1 MIITPTV
8 ERNLDS
14 IQLALETSNAVLIQG
29 EIGCGKSASV
39 LHLAERHGAK
49 ETMIQV
55 NVDDTFDSK
64 DLLGKFSATQTPG
77 AFEWVPGPLTVA
89 VQKGYWVLMEDID
102 LASFDVF
109 SVILSLLE
117 SSTLFIPDKNKFL
130 RAHKGFKL
138 IATQQLYSSGMALLT
153 RKTNSVPY
161 AELWGTVIMQPL
173 MAEEICTIIHSTHA
187 NVPVSIVE
195 KLATLTSPSSGA
207 SLAGLQNLLR
217 WSKRVNKRLPSATT
231 NTKTNSDAGPVFI
244 SSRVRET
251 MVKEAFDCFVAR
263 YPPGNERTAVLKLV
277 SEACGVPENVA
288 EPLVLECK
296 PQESLSTQMYTVG
309 RVQIPLI
316 STVSGLTRESR
327 VAFAPTTHAMSLL
340 ERLGA
345 AVESNEHV
353 LLTGE
358 TGVGKTFIV
367 QYLADQLGQSLI
379 VHNLNQQTDSS
390 DFMGGWKPLD
400 VGIAVRDLYREFTDL
415 FALCFNPEKNAQFL
429 NVLQQSVNGRK
440 WDRAVRQII
449 KGCSSFEA
457 KSATV
462 EYDSSTRQRWS
473 MLELKANE
481 LLDTVEKTK
490 TNFAFFFEEGSLVKA
505 WREGHW
511 ILLDEL
517 NLASTEVLERVSSV
531 LGDVDRLFLTDKD
544 SSEPIMRHRNFHV
557 FANMNPPT
565 DVGKK
570 ELPPSL
576 RSRFVEY
583 YVSEPFNRNDISI
596 VVREYIGFLT
606 ADAKVDEITD
616 FFLDCVNN
624 AKTKLCAL
632 DGESKAPAFSLR
644 TLTRALSY
652 VRRATPLYGFTI
664 ALFDGLMLGFATP
677 LQRQFHAIVEQLIVK
692 NIFRGKRP
700 NTPTLPAAPK
710 EGSYLAYEHIWI
722 PAGTEAPYRDDAFI
736 LTDSVKGHLT
746 NLARAVFANR
756 PVLLEGPTS
765 SGKSS
770 MVKYLAELTGN
781 KFVRINNH
789 DSTEVQE
796 YLGHYVTD
804 EFGKLR
810 YVDGILVNAVR
821 HGYWVVLDELNLAPT
836 DVLEALNR
844 LLDDNCELFVP
855 DTQETIKPHPQLRI
869 FATQNPAG
877 IYGGRKMLSR
887 AFRNRFLEIT
897 VDEIPTKEISTILC
911 RRYALPQSF
920 AEKMVE
926 VMTALQ
932 IRRQNSQI
940 FAGRHGFITPR
951 DLFRWAERRP
961 ETYQQLA
968 EHGFLLLGE
977 RCRRPGERQ
986 VVRDVVE
993 SVTKTQL
1000 DEKKIYQPS
1009 YWPFVRKYYERIES
1023 GVIDEYKIVWTE
1035 SMQRL
1040 FTIVGICLEHKE
1052 PVLLVGE
1059 TGSSKTTVCQLW
1071 AALLGIP
1078 LHILNCHQH
1087 TEAADFL
1094 GSLRPAPPDRRDQAL
1109 FEWRNGP
1116 LVQSMINGDM
1126 FVLDEISL
1134 TEDSVLERLNSVLEP
1149 SRSVTLAEKSSA
1161 DCIVAHER
1169 FLIMATMNPGGDFG
1183 KKELSPA
1190 LRNRFTEVY
1199 VRPTS
1204 DVTEVGMIL
1213 SRRIKTE
1220 LEPWASRMAAVLCRV
1235 SEVTAVSGAPQ
1246 HISIRDIIG
1255 WVSFMNAAYGRC
1267 PPAVAFLQGLDAVI
1281 LDGVGV
1287 GSGQSEA
1294 SRAVVK
1300 NSCIAQAVAEVARLG
1315 HGEIDYA
1322 SLSATP
1328 FWEVCE
1334 GMAEPQLPA
1343 SMQSRFFFGAP
1354 ATRRNL
1360 SKLMR
1365 ASLVKKAVLLEG
1377 SPGVGKTSIV
1387 EALGCALAHRV
1398 VRINLSE
1405 QTDIM
1410 DLFGTYLPCPSSNAA
1425 AASVPEG
1432 ETGGAGLAGEEEQ
1445 EGGVPAGTEAPQ
1457 VAGRVKGP
1465 QFAWSDGVL
1474 LRALKEGSWVIL
1486 DELNLASQSVL
1497 EGLNALLD
1505 HRSTVFIPELNEEF
1519 HAHPDFR
1526 VFACQNPLL
1535 EGGGRKGLPRSFLN
1549 RFIKVHVEAFAVSD
1563 LIVIAKAVCPDIEEA
1578 TLGRMVDF
1586 VGQLQE
1592 DTMVRRVYGL
1602 RGSPWEFNL
1611 RDVLRWA
1618 KLLQS
1623 YEVRDHPTSFA
1634 DMLFLQRMRTDEDVA
1649 RCRASLVRCFS
1660 ADEVERDMKAA
1671 CDSDF
1676 LIRDGAI
1683 YFAHQRVAQREQ
1695 ASVSTA
1701 EAQMLAS
1708 LLLLPS
1714 QAHLVKSLLVC
1725 VEQNQFA
1732 LLVGPSGAG
1741 KTFALRTAAAL
1752 AGAKLVTFSMTASC
1766 DTVDLLGG
1774 FDQVEGKQGEFEWR
1788 DSLLLEAML
1797 QGHWLV
1803 LDNVNYCNASV
1814 LDRLNPLVEPNGVLS
1829 VNEQGIVNNEVRV
1842 IRPHPRFRLFA
1853 TLNPR
1858 YGEISR
1864 AMRNRSV
1871 ELYVVPVAIPSIESL
1886 ALSAH
1891 ASVVTQAEQQRFSAL
1906 EQSRDDEEGSSNA
1919 PVGVPST
1926 QLSPPSVRLLSRL
1939 LSYHHTFTSVG
1950 FRADSRHPG
1959 SAQFSDALSAGAP
1972 SVFTLLR
1979 TSCLLRPDSDVGDL
1993 EKLILHRYVQN
2004 RSGHWTGFKAELLE
2018 LLRRTMDSGDADTNV
2033 EGLDS
2038 AEEVLRALQLQVSDD
2053 DGTPCSVSA
2062 VPHAAGM
2069 ENAARGAADMAMALV
2084 HRRVQRAALAL
2095 RQLVR
2100 QSPAAADGEPYTAL
2114 VSGAAVVKLEDEKKY
2129 AAAHQLEDVLLCFVL
2144 DQCIDSVPLDA
2155 LTTARQMWISRYLP
2169 AELSARVQPLLSTA
2183 CCSPEML
2190 GALYTRAV
2198 QLVGPHASSLS
2209 ALWSCHPQVV
2219 SSTLVNNAL
2228 SRLCD
2233 ALRAELVPT
2242 ATTAVAAM
2250 PLSTFQ
2256 RLLRL
2261 VAPFARLVVQHACEN
2276 HGVHSDNYIPLV
2288 TYTALVCNAAQK
2300 LRPPLRRGAE
2310 VAEAATA
2317 FLETLQQHLDLP
2329 FPLLGGKAPLHRYA
2343 PTPHITTAEERRML
2357 QAWSSVADTAATATS
2372 SASSLVPAVMAE
2384 GADRLP
2390 DLVQT
2395 LLHRLWESAAFR
2407 EGFACLQQLLY
2418 LHTTAATH
2426 SIAEAH
2432 QPRHGSIDDENGHA
2446 STTSAAP
2453 LSLVSHLLP
2462 AIQARMKAFA
2472 QTYTTKLPLFTELE
2486 MALWRSAQGLSPT
2499 AAVETTAALAELT
2512 PLLVS
2517 RFAHRYGVAGTR
2529 HLFAGSW
2536 VVAAAECVRYGAQ
2549 VPVMDVGRPDNAR
2562 LRVLAGLDAFLHACP
2577 LATAA
2582 PLEEWTVNSQREL
2595 MGVLCACFP
2604 ELAAQA
2610 PTTLP
2615 PARSLTAA
2623 AFAQQPF
2630 FAAAEAT
2637 VAVVPSAAPASF
2649 ALLEKQK
2656 PIMAALLR
2664 RLRASGDGGAAAD
2677 MLPAVTLLWVVKCRL
2692 LLPQSPVDPMY
2703 RRECK
2708 KAVATAELALLE
2720 RLDGAFAWAERLSLR
2735 QHSPQRE
2742 VLHALRTQETEL
2754 WRRAQAKYV
2763 ARPEATGMQYATLI
2777 RKLYQVCTTLLS
2789 DARVLGLFDVA
2800 ALTAAAT
2807 AEESAGV
2814 AAEIVASR
2822 AAWSDLLF
2830 EQVMQLLAEYGGYED
2845 VTVNFA
2851 EAALLASMAARA
2863 SCTTDTRIV
2872 AALAHSTGARALFQR
2887 DDALRLLQFPS
2898 PLVHSLPMPPTFHT
2912 SALLR
2917 HRVVYLDSCLSLLV
2931 GTAPQGTSRSFVE
2944 GVFAQYRTLFHQI
2957 EEWEAQERKA
2967 DEVAVLYKEKALVI
2981 EGDDEKLLRKLKE
2994 LFPSYEKEFS
3004 DEALEADNSAAE
3016 TSGKKLEEQVEG
3028 RRAKFARILFQ
3039 ERDGYY
3045 LRHLVEAHRTFYWRL
3060 VSSRVPGPAGGGG
3073 GGAAAS
3079 ASSSSSHHDLLSAFR
3094 NRFDALAAELHA
3106 YPPSASA
3113 VGSTRDGAQVPEEQ
3127 LLLNG
3132 FAARAS
3138 ILRGEMSPT
3147 AVSLEERRE
3156 SGFNIF
3162 LDTDVYELSRFS
3174 KPLHALLGAVQQ
3186 LAVTY
3191 PDTPSLQRCLRI
3203 GHKIAGL
3210 PAMSTPLIKVMAGCE
3225 VLLRECY
3232 EWERNASHEVSL
3244 MRHMTELSS
3253 FVLRWRRLELHCW
3266 SHVFQAKRAEFELH
3280 AARQWFT
3287 LYDVL
3292 LRDAEPAESEDGGA
3306 GSDGRSGSSE
3316 DDSDDVSR
3324 MLRRCR
3330 TAFQHASQFM
3340 WDSTFGDYAAR
3351 LRLLQGFGF
3360 QLLAADGAQA
3370 PLANTVLHVCDFFAQ
3385 FEPFILKQCR
3395 NAVQPIEEDI
3405 AEFAKIMRWEDANY
3419 YAVRATAEKS
3429 HMKMARVLGSLEEAL
3444 RTPVLPAITAEEQRC
3459 EDDASLGFAVAG
3471 AEKQDEKKKKKEK
3484 SAKAEEAKP
3493 QRTKRQRNG
3502 KAVPAASSAS
3512 QESSSAAAADD
3523 AASATAGNARLAKAH
3538 EFLRDA
3544 AAEIVENVTALQQ
3557 PKTPNQMKV
3566 RALKTLFSRL
3576 AEAGVSHTHV
3586 EQVGAWEV
3594 VFASTEAL
3602 LGCREVH
3609 ADQTIAA
3616 ASLAAAASEQYRF
3629 ARWLQRLR
3637 EVERRPHHDLSAAQA
3652 KRGTGTA
3659 ESLFAA
3665 AVRAASLLCQLFHLH
3680 EQLRVLQMSV
3690 QNAAVV
3696 SDAADADDTSAAAAP
3711 VASRALLDDTVELAC
3726 LAQSVCGGLTWMV
3739 QQKLVPSD
3747 AAEAIGLVHELTSV
3761 SNELWG
3767 LCIVHEPMR
3776 RSAVNVVPPGIAAAV
3791 FDALHGL
3798 LGVASRLQACAT
3810 SNVAAAARPVVEA
3823 VTAVLRTHE
3832 QAGSTL
3838 ERPANEMKRR
3848 RTEEV
3853 PASWGLRLSRALTE
3867 VDAIVAAGEDAVA
3880 IVDDAMPNPAASKS
3894 EVEETE
3900 EAKPKSSDEDED
3912 GDVAADASAVYARY
3926 AQYGAT
3932 MQASLQQLLPLLVEL
3947 LATKDVTTATSTAAT
3962 PAAHT
3967 LTPAEKTELLPR
3979 LSVCLRE
3986 VARARQAWSA
3996 VLEAQCH
4003 LGLVVARL
4011 FAVLLKK
4018 GFCKTDDDEEPEDGE
4033 GDGEGGTQQTGTGMD
4048 DGEGEKDVTDQI
4060 ENEDQ
4065 LMNMKDKEEQPEKE
4079 QQQGEK
4085 DEDEEDNAADVET
4098 DFNGQKEQRDESD
4111 AEGDDDGEES
4121 DKEMGDVEEGTE
4133 QERKKSKKDA
4143 GDADNM
4149 NEDGGDAA
4157 EEVPEDD
4164 LAEEEG
4170 DKDDDDNADET
4181 GGFEDKAEEIREAEA
4196 ERDGEHDMVGDD
4208 ARDEMD
4214 ESNNDDGSE
4223 SGDSVERSDAE
4234 GEEREESAVDEEL
4247 PSDADEEP
4255 EEGDDGSEHHA
4266 DDDATTDESRSE
4278 FGEEEVEQRGDED
4291 GEGASDVEDASDAAD
4306 ENVFE
4311 GGRQDDREGEEAT
4324 ENQDKDEKKDKSSKS
4339 HPEHSTNEEEQPNA
4353 EQEQDDAGQNWKKQ
4367 QEQNDQAQRRDNT
4380 EQTRSQHNPYRAV
4393 KEALQRHQRQMQQ
4406 LNLSKNVEVKD
4417 EEEEPAKEKP
4427 PKSDEADGPEDM
4439 EEFDW
4444 DENGDREGL
4453 AAVEQADMKP
4463 TEASDEEVDGER
4475 TDSCDDGESDAEDGE
4490 TPQDTRR
4497 KRHQNNKDDLTKLEK
4512 KDAVEKAVKKK
4523 SKKVRTT
4530 VRDDENSAAEDEED
4544 DAAAAENTD
4553 AATDANAKLERGRQ
4567 LWLEQETAVQG
4578 LSQQLCEQLRLIL
4591 APTLADKLQGD
4602 YKTGKRLNMKR
4613 IIPYI
4618 ASQFKKDRIWLRR
4631 TKPNKRTYQILVA
4644 LDDSLSMQCN
4654 NAGVLSCRAVA
4665 LIAKALQQLEVGE
4678 FGVACFGKE
4687 TAMVHPLEEPFL
4699 ADSGPRLFSE
4709 ITFEQKSTDM
4719 KKMLETTLTYLD
4731 DARDRM
4737 HGQTRSTT
4745 QQLQQIMF
4753 VISDGQITED
4763 RAALRQLMVRAEEN
4777 HQMVVLV
4784 LLDINA
4790 AEGSAGDTSA
4800 AATAAAA
4807 PLTKNSKSLQGLSTA
4822 EQLRR
4827 LKADRERRM
4836 QAVKTNSRSVLD
4848 MQIVSFSG
4856 KSVVRR
4862 PYMED
4867 FPFPYYLIIRDI
4879 QNLPEIIA
4887 DAMRQWF
4894 ELLNAGV

>member
-1 MIITPTV
+1 MIVTPTV
-8 ERNLDS
+8 ERNLDN

-39 LHLAERHGAK
+39 LHLAERYGAK

-117 SSTLFIPDKNKFL
+117 NSTLFIPDKNKFL

-138 IATQQLYSSGMALLT
+138 IATQQLYASGAALLT

-161 AELWGTVIMQPL
+161 AELWGTVIMETL
-173 MAEEICTIIHSTHA
+173 TAEEVCSIIQSTYA
-187 NVPVSIVE
+187 NVPVSVVE
-195 KLATLTSPSSGA
+195 KLATLASPTSGV

-217 WSKRVNKRLPSATT
+217 WSKRVNKRLPAAPINT
-231 NTKTNSDAGPVFI
+231 TKTNSNSGSAFI
-244 SSRVRET
+244 SSRVREM
-251 MVKEAFDCFVAR
+251 MVREAFDCFVAK
-263 YPPGNERTAVLKLV
+263 YPAGNERTAVLKLV

-296 PQESLSTQMYTVG
+296 PLESLSTSTYTVG

-316 STVSGLTRESR
+316 SSVSGLSRDSR

-345 AVESNEHV
+345 AVESHEHV

-400 VGIAVRDLYREFTDL
+400 VGVAVREIYSEFTDL

-429 NVLQQSVNGRK
+429 NVLQQAVNGRK
-440 WDRAVRQII
+440 WDRAVHQVL
-449 KGCSSFEA
+449 KGCTSF
-457 KSATV
+457 KTKMRTV
-462 EYDSSTRQRWS
+462 EYDAATQQRWS
-473 MLELKANE
+473 ELEQKAME
-481 LLDTVEKTK
+481 LLDTVEQTK

-544 SSEPIMRHRNFHV
+544 SSEPIMRHKNFHV

-570 ELPPSL
+570 DLPPSL

-632 DGESKAPAFSLR
+632 DGESKAPSFSLR

-677 LQRQFHAIVEQLIVK
+677 LQRQFHAVVELLIVK

-700 NTPTLPAAPK
+700 NPPTLPAMPK
-710 EGSYLAYEHIWI
+710 DGSFLAYEHMWI
-722 PAGTEAPYRDDAFI
+722 PAGTETPYCDDAFI

-746 NLARAVFANR
+746 NLGRAVFANR

-804 EFGKLR
+804 EYGKLR

-877 IYGGRKMLSR
+877 VYGGRKMLSR

-897 VDEIPTKEISTILC
+897 VDEIPTTEISTILC

-977 RCRRPGERQ
+977 RCRKPGERQ
-986 VVRDVVE
+986 VVRDVME

-1000 DEKKIYQPS
+1000 DEKRIYHPS
-1009 YWPFVRKYYERIES
+1009 YWPFVQKYYEKIEC

-1071 AALLGIP
+1071 ATLLGIP

-1116 LVQSMINGDM
+1116 LVQSMLNGDM

-1161 DCIVAHER
+1161 DCIVAHEQ
-1169 FLIMATMNPGGDFG
+1169 FLVMATMNPGGDFG

-1190 LRNRFTEVY
+1190 LRNRFTEIY
-1199 VRPTS
+1199 VRPTT
-1204 DVTEVGMIL
+1204 DATEVGMIL
-1213 SRRIKTE
+1213 SRRME
-1220 LEPWASRMAAVLCRV
+1220 PALEVWASRMAAVLCRV
-1235 SEVTAVSGAPQ
+1235 SEVTALSGAPQ

-1255 WVSFMNAAYGRC
+1255 WVSFMNAAHGRC
-1267 PPAVAFLQGLDAVI
+1267 PPEVAFLQGLDAVI

-1294 SRAVVK
+1294 SCAIVK
-1300 NSCIAQAVAEVARLG
+1300 KSCTTQAVKEVASLG
-1315 HGEIDYA
+1315 HGEIDYD
-1322 SLSATP
+1322 SLFVRP

-1334 GMAEPQLPA
+1334 GMAEPQLPPA
-1343 SMQSRFFFGAP
+1343 MQNRFFFGAP

-1387 EALGCALAHRV
+1387 EALGCALAHPV

-1410 DLFGTYLPCPSSNAA
+1410 DLFGTYLPCPSEDVAIAVAEDEEDGAVPANEEGGFAA
-1425 AASVPEG
+1425 AEKETAPVPR
-1432 ETGGAGLAGEEEQ
+1432 
-1445 EGGVPAGTEAPQ
+1445 PA
-1457 VAGRVKGP
+1457 KGP

-1549 RFIKVHVEAFAVSD
+1549 RFIKVHVEAFEVSD
-1563 LIVIAKAVCPDIEEA
+1563 LIVIAQAVCPDIDEA
-1578 TLGRMVDF
+1578 TLRRMVDF
-1586 VGQLQE
+1586 VGQLQR
-1592 DTMVRRVYGL
+1592 DTMVQRLYGL

-1623 YEVRDHPTSFA
+1623 YEMRNHPTSFA
-1634 DMLFLQRMRTDEDVA
+1634 DMLFLQRMRTAEDVA
-1649 RCRASLVRCFS
+1649 RCRASLARCFS
-1660 ADEVERDMKAA
+1660 AAEVERDVRSA

-1676 LIRDGAI
+1676 LIHNGAV
-1683 YFAHQRVAQREQ
+1683 YFAQQRLMEREQ
-1695 ASVSTA
+1695 GDVSA
-1701 EAQMLAS
+1701 ADAQQLSS

-1788 DSLLLEAML
+1788 DSLVLEAML

-1829 VNEQGIVNNEVRV
+1829 VNEQGVVNNEVRV

-1864 AMRNRSV
+1864 AMRNRAV
-1871 ELYVVPVAIPSIESL
+1871 ELYAAPVAIPSLESL

-1891 ASVVTQAEQQRFSAL
+1891 ASVVMQGRHQQEQGAAH
-1906 EQSRDDEEGSSNA
+1906 DGEEEA
-1919 PVGVPST
+1919 AMAAVAAAAVPR
-1926 QLSPPSVRLLSRL
+1926 PPSVSLLARL
-1939 LSYHHTFTSVG
+1939 LSYHHTFSSVG
-1950 FRADSRHPG
+1950 FHADSQQPG
-1959 SAQFSDALSAGAP
+1959 SAQLSDALSAGAP

-1979 TSCLLRPDSDVGDL
+1979 TSSLLCPDSQVGDL
-1993 EKLILHRYVQN
+1993 QKLILHRYIHN
-2004 RSGHWTGFKAELLE
+2004 RSGHWTSFKAELLE
-2018 LLRRTMDSGDADTNV
+2018 LLHRTMESGADAENADASAAGCVSGIRN
-2033 EGLDS
+2033 
-2038 AEEVLRALQLQVSDD
+2038 AEEVLQALQFQVLGAEEIS
-2053 DGTPCSVSA
+2053 CA
-2062 VPHAAGM
+2062 VPLVTTTAEEEGLSHTAPG
-2069 ENAARGAADMAMALV
+2069 ESSAADVALALV
-2084 HRRVQRAALAL
+2084 RRRVHRAALAL
-2095 RQLVR
+2095 RQLLC
-2100 QSPAAADGEPYTAL
+2100 AARNPSARADHEGSAL
-2114 VSGAAVVKLEDEKKY
+2114 AFHTEVKVEDAKELPL
-2129 AAAHQLEDVLLCFVL
+2129 AHQLEDVLLCFVL
-2144 DQCIDSVPLDA
+2144 DQCSDSIPLDA
-2155 LTTARQMWISRYLP
+2155 VAAARQQWLSHNLP
-2169 AELSARVQPLLSTA
+2169 VELSTRVQPLISSA
-2183 CCSPEML
+2183 YSSPEML
-2190 GALYTRAV
+2190 GALYTRSV
-2198 QLVGPHASSLS
+2198 QLVGPHAGALA

-2228 SRLCD
+2228 AQLCEALQTEMASRVG
-2233 ALRAELVPT
+2233 ALP
-2242 ATTAVAAM
+2242 
-2250 PLSTFQ
+2250 PSTFQ
-2256 RLLRL
+2256 RLLRF
-2261 VAPFARLVVQHACEN
+2261 VAPFARLVVQHAREN
-2276 HGVHSDNYIPLV
+2276 HDVHTDNYIPLV
-2288 TYTALVCNAAQK
+2288 TYTALVCNAARK
-2300 LRPPLRRGAE
+2300 ASPPLRHQAE
-2310 VAEAATA
+2310 IVAAATA

-2329 FPLLGGKAPLHRYA
+2329 FPLLGGKAPLHRYV
-2343 PTPHITTAEERRML
+2343 PTPHITTAAERRVL
-2357 QAWSSVADTAATATS
+2357 QAWGTAAHPS
-2372 SASSLVPAVMAE
+2372 SASVKAE
-2384 GADRLP
+2384 GGAAAALASEYA
-2390 DLVQT
+2390 LV

-2407 EGFACLQQLLY
+2407 EGFACLQQLLH
-2418 LHTTAATH
+2418 LRA
-2426 SIAEAH
+2426 
-2432 QPRHGSIDDENGHA
+2432 
-2446 STTSAAP
+2446 TSATTGQPAP
-2453 LSLVSHLLP
+2453 VHLLSVV
-2462 AIQARMKAFA
+2462 QSRMGAFV
-2472 QTYTTKLPLFTELE
+2472 QVYTTQLPLFKEVE
-2486 MALWRSAQGLSPT
+2486 MALWRSVQGLSP
-2499 AAVETTAALAELT
+2499 AAPADMTNALAELT

-2517 RFAHRYGVAGTR
+2517 RFAHRYGVSGTR
-2529 HLFAGSW
+2529 HLFAGAW
-2536 VVAAAECVRYGAQ
+2536 AVAAAECVRYGAQ
-2549 VPVMDVGRPDNAR
+2549 VPVMDVGRPDSAR
-2562 LRVLAGLDAFLHACP
+2562 LRALGGLTTFLQACP
-2577 LATAA
+2577 LAAA
-2582 PLEEWTVNSQREL
+2582 SPLEEWTVNAQREFV
-2595 MGVLCACFP
+2595 GVLCACFP
-2604 ELAAQA
+2604 DLAAHVPDA
-2610 PTTLP
+2610 LP
-2615 PARSLTAA
+2615 PTRSTTAVTLA
-2623 AFAQQPF
+2623 LQPV
-2630 FAAAEAT
+2630 FAAAQDT
-2637 VAVVPSAAPASF
+2637 VAAVGAPAHSV
-2649 ALLEKQK
+2649 LVERQK
-2656 PIMAALLR
+2656 PLIAALLQ
-2664 RLRASGDGGAAAD
+2664 RLRTGGGSD
-2677 MLPAVTLLWVVKCRL
+2677 MLPAVALLWVVKCRL
-2692 LLPQSPVDPMY
+2692 LLPQSPVDPMF

-2708 KAVATAELALLE
+2708 RTVANAELELLQ
-2720 RLDGAFAWAERLSLR
+2720 RLDGAFAYAEALSLR
-2735 QHSPQRE
+2735 EHSPQRA
-2742 VLHALRTQETEL
+2742 VLLSL
-2754 WRRAQAKYV
+2754 RAQEQELRQRAQRKHV
-2763 ARPEATGMQYATLI
+2763 ARPDATGMQYATLI

-2807 AEESAGV
+2807 PADAAVVAEEV
-2814 AAEIVASR
+2814 VASR
-2822 AAWSDLLF
+2822 EAWSDLLF
-2830 EQVMQLLAEYGGYED
+2830 EQVMQILADYGGYED
-2845 VTVNFA
+2845 VVVNFA
-2851 EAALLASMAARA
+2851 EAALLAAMAMRA
-2863 SCTTDTRIV
+2863 SCGSDRRLSVALAGAASHRTLFDRTDT
-2872 AALAHSTGARALFQR
+2872 
-2887 DDALRLLQFPS
+2887 LRLLQFPS
-2898 PLVHSLPMPPTFHT
+2898 PLVHSLPMPPTQHA
-2912 SALLR
+2912 SSLLR
-2917 HRVVYLDSCLSLLV
+2917 HRVAYLDACLSLLS
-2931 GTAPQGTSRSFVE
+2931 GTAPQGTSRAFVE
-2944 GVFAQYRTLFHQI
+2944 DVFAQYRTLFRQI
-2957 EEWEAQERKA
+2957 EDWEVQERKA
-2967 DEVAVLYKEKALVI
+2967 DEMAVLYKEKTLVI

-3004 DEALEADNSAAE
+3004 VEALEADASGESAE
-3016 TSGKKLEEQVEG
+3016 KKAEEQVEG
-3028 RRAKFARILFQ
+3028 RRAKFARILFR
-3039 ERDGYY
+3039 EKDGYY
-3045 LRHLVEAHRTFYWRL
+3045 LRHLVEMHRSFYGRL
-3060 VSSRVPGPAGGGG
+3060 VSSRMEDSASRT
-3073 GGAAAS
+3073 AAAP
-3079 ASSSSSHHDLLSAFR
+3079 HLLSAFR
-3094 NRFDALAAELHA
+3094 HRFDALSAELHA
-3106 YPPSASA
+3106 YPASPTA
-3113 VGSTRDGAQVPEEQ
+3113 HGNEHDSPGVQEEQ

-3132 FAARAS
+3132 FAARVS
-3138 ILRGEMSPT
+3138 MLRGEMQPA
-3147 AVSLEERRE
+3147 AVSLEERQE
-3156 SGFNIF
+3156 AGFNIF

-3174 KPLHALLGAVQQ
+3174 KPLHELLSAVQR
-3186 LAVTY
+3186 LAEIY
-3191 PDTPSLQRCLRI
+3191 PDTPSLQRCLRV
-3203 GHKIAGL
+3203 GHKIASL
-3210 PAMSTPLIKVMAGCE
+3210 PAMSTPLMKVMAGSE

-3232 EWERNASHEVSL
+3232 DWERNASHEVSL
-3244 MRHMTELSS
+3244 MQHMTELSA

-3266 SHVFQAKRAEFELH
+3266 SHVFQAKRAEFELQ
-3280 AARQWFT
+3280 AAQQWFT

-3292 LRDAEPAESEDGGA
+3292 LSEDTEH
-3306 GSDGRSGSSE
+3306 SEE
-3316 DDSDDVSR
+3316 DDGEEEEDAASR
-3324 MLRRCR
+3324 LLRRCR
-3330 TAFQHASQFM
+3330 AAFQHASQFM
-3340 WDSTFGDYAAR
+3340 WSATFGDYAVR

-3360 QLLAADGAQA
+3360 QLLAAEGAQA

-3385 FEPFILKQCR
+3385 FEAFIATQCR
-3395 NAVQPIEEDI
+3395 AAVRPIEEDI
-3405 AEFAKIMRWEDANY
+3405 ADFAKIMRWEDANY

-3429 HMKMARVLGSLEEAL
+3429 HMKMARVLGELEEAL
-3444 RTPVLPAITAEEQRC
+3444 RTPVLPVITTEEQRC
-3459 EDDASLGFAVAG
+3459 EDDASLGFVMPVTA
-3471 AEKQDEKKKKKEK
+3471 
-3484 SAKAEEAKP
+3484 EAKKGKKAKKTKAAEGAAAAGK
-3493 QRTKRQRNG
+3493 QSGKRQRNG
-3502 KAVPAASSAS
+3502 KAVTPSSAPAAEGENSP
-3512 QESSSAAAADD
+3512 AD
-3523 AASATAGNARLAKAH
+3523 TLGNARLTSAH
-3538 EFLRDA
+3538 RFLRDA
-3544 AAEIVENVTALQQ
+3544 AEEVLENVTALQQ
-3557 PKTPNQMKV
+3557 PKTPQQMKV

-3576 AEAGVSHTHV
+3576 TEAGVPHTHV
-3586 EQVGAWEV
+3586 DQVASWEV
-3594 VFASTEAL
+3594 VFSSTEAL

-3609 ADQTIAA
+3609 ADQTAA
-3616 ASLAAAASEQYRF
+3616 VASLQAAAAEHYRF

-3637 EVERRPHHDLSAAQA
+3637 EVERKPHHDLSAAQV

-3659 ESLFAA
+3659 ESIFAS
-3665 AVRAASLLCQLFHLH
+3665 AVRAAGLLCALYHMR
-3680 EQLRVLQMSV
+3680 EQLRVLHMTV

-3696 SDAADADDTSAAAAP
+3696 ADTTTVEEAERDAAAP
-3711 VASRALLDDTVELAC
+3711 AASRALLDDAVEVAC
-3726 LAQSVCGGLTWMV
+3726 LVQSVCSGLTWMV
-3739 QQKLVPSD
+3739 QHRVVPAD
-3747 AAEAIGLVHELTSV
+3747 AAEAISLVHELTSL
-3761 SNELWG
+3761 SDELWG
-3767 LCIVHEPMR
+3767 ICTACEPMR
-3776 RSAVNVVPPGIAAAV
+3776 RSALQELPSGTVITV
-3791 FDALHGL
+3791 FDALRGL
-3798 LGVASRLQACAT
+3798 LGVAARLQACPT
-3810 SNVAAAARPVVEA
+3810 SSVAAAARPLVEA
-3823 VTAVLRTHE
+3823 VTNVLRTHE
-3832 QAGSTL
+3832 LPRRDPRTDA
-3838 ERPANEMKRR
+3838 ENRPVSEPKRR
-3848 RTEEV
+3848 RTEAA
-3853 PASWGLRLSRALTE
+3853 PASWAQRLAGALAE
-3867 VDAIVAAGEDAVA
+3867 LDAVVVVEADAVA
-3880 IVDDAMPNPAASKS
+3880 VVDDALTAQP
-3894 EVEETE
+3894 T
-3900 EAKPKSSDEDED
+3900 
-3912 GDVAADASAVYARY
+3912 DASAASTKEPTGKSSGGEEDDADEQEEAASGESAAFASY
-3926 AQYGAT
+3926 AQYSTA
-3932 MQASLQQLLPLLVEL
+3932 MQAAVERLVPLFEGL
-3947 LATKDVTTATSTAAT
+3947 LASGASGRGEAVCTMTTTSTTAAT
-3962 PAAHT
+3962 AAASA
-3967 LTPAEKTELLPR
+3967 LTVAEKAELLPR
-3979 LSVCLRE
+3979 LSIGLRE
-3986 VARARQAWSA
+3986 LDRARDAWSS
-3996 VLEAQCH
+3996 VLTAQCH
-4003 LGLVVARL
+4003 FGLVLARL
-4011 FAVLLKK
+4011 FTVLLKK
-4018 GFCKTDDDEEPEDGE
+4018 GFCKSEDEEQEDGE
-4033 GDGEGGTQQTGTGMD
+4033 GDGEGGAQQSGTGMD

-4065 LMNMKDKEEQPEKE
+4065 LMNMKDKEEQPEQQPQKE
-4079 QQQGEK
+4079 GE
-4085 DEDEEDNAADVET
+4085 EEGEEDKAADVET
-4098 DFNGQKEQRDESD
+4098 DFNGQKEEREESGG
-4111 AEGDDDGEES
+4111 EGDEEGEES
-4121 DKEMGDVEEGTE
+4121 DKEMGDVEDGTE

-4143 GDADNM
+4143 GDDNDM
-4149 NEDGGDAA
+4149 NEDDGDAA

-4164 LAEEEG
+4164 LAERKE
-4170 DKDDDDNADET
+4170 DDDAGEET
-4181 GGFEDKAEEIREAEA
+4181 GGFEDKADEIREAEE
-4196 ERDGEHDMVGDD
+4196 ERDGEHDVVGDD
-4208 ARDEMD
+4208 AKSEMA
-4214 ESNNDDGSE
+4214 ESDNAED
-4223 SGDSVERSDAE
+4223 GDSVERSNPD
-4234 GEEREESAVDEEL
+4234 GEEREESVRDEEM
-4247 PSDADEEP
+4247 PTDADEEP
-4255 EEGDDGSEHHA
+4255 EEGDDGSENRA
-4266 DDDATTDESRSE
+4266 DSDADTDGNRSE
-4278 FGEEEVEQRGDED
+4278 FGEEEVEQRDGDAED
-4291 GEGASDVEDASDAAD
+4291 ASDIEDASDAAD

-4311 GGRQDDREGEEAT
+4311 GGRQDEREGEEST
-4324 ENQDKDEKKDKSSKS
+4324 ENQDKKEKKEKSDQPRQQQSA
-4339 HPEHSTNEEEQPNA
+4339 NEEQQPDA
-4353 EQEQDDAGQNWKKQ
+4353 EQEQDDVGQNWKKQ
-4367 QEQNDQAQRRDNT
+4367 QEQNEQAQRRDNS

-4406 LNLSKNVEVKD
+4406 LNLSKHVEVKD
-4417 EEEEPAKEKP
+4417 EEEDARKEKP
-4427 PKSDEADGPEDM
+4427 PKPDDAEAQEDI
-4439 EEFDW
+4439 EEFEW
-4444 DENGDREGL
+4444 DENGEREGM
-4453 AAVEQADMKP
+4453 AAAEQTERKP
-4463 TEASDEEVDGER
+4463 TETNPEEEEEEDASKSEDGDESGD
-4475 TDSCDDGESDAEDGE
+4475 SDAGE
-4490 TPQDTRR
+4490 TPQDSRR
-4497 KRHQNNKDDLTKLEK
+4497 KRHQNKEDLTKLEEK
-4512 KDAVEKAVKKK
+4512 EKAERASKKNSK
-4523 SKKVRTT
+4523 KKVRTT
-4530 VRDDENSAAEDEED
+4530 ARDDDASAPEDDEDDGVVKEDEKDFAAE
-4544 DAAAAENTD
+4544 AS
-4553 AATDANAKLERGRQ
+4553 AKLERGRQ

-4631 TKPNKRTYQILVA
+4631 TKPNKRTYQIVVA

-4687 TAMVHPLEEPFL
+4687 TVMVHPLEEPFL

-4719 KKMLETTLTYLD
+4719 RKMLETTLTYLD

-4737 HGQTRSTT
+4737 RGQTRSTT

-4784 LLDINA
+4784 VLDINA
-4790 AEGSAGDTSA
+4790 AEGVKGPEA
-4800 AATAAAA
+4800 AAAASSAAAAA
-4807 PLTKNSKSLQGLSTA
+4807 PLTKNSKALQGLSTA

-4827 LKADRERRM
+4827 LRADRESRM
-4836 QAVKTNSRSVLD
+4836 QAAKTNPRSVLD

-4856 KSVVRR
+4856 KTVVRR

>member
-1 MIITPTV
+1 MTKMILTPTV
-8 ERNLDS
+8 EANLEN

-29 EIGCGKSASV
+29 EIGCGKSACV
-39 LHLAERHGAK
+39 LHLAECYGAK

-77 AFEWVPGPLTVA
+77 AFEWVPGSLTVA

-117 SSTLFIPDKNKFL
+117 SSTLFIPDKNTFL

-138 IATQQLYSSGMALLT
+138 IATQQLYSSGSTLLT

-161 AELWGTVIMQPL
+161 AELWGTVIMKSL
-173 MAEEICTIIHSTHA
+173 SAEEMCTIVQSTYS
-187 NVPVSIVE
+187 NVPVSIVG
-195 KLATLTSPSSGA
+195 KLATLTSLSSGA
-207 SLAGLQNLLR
+207 SLASLQNLLR
-217 WSKRVNKRLPSATT
+217 WSKRVNKRLPNAS
-231 NTKTNSDAGPVFI
+231 NNIKTNSDTGPVFI
-244 SSRVRET
+244 SSRIRET
-251 MVKEAFDCFVAR
+251 MVKEAFDCFVAK
-263 YPPGNERTAVLKLV
+263 YPPGNERNAVLKLV

-296 PQESLSTQMYTVG
+296 PQESLSTTTYAVG
-309 RVQIPLI
+309 RAQIPLI
-316 STVSGLTRESR
+316 SAVSGLSRESR

-345 AVESNEHV
+345 AVESHEHV

-400 VGIAVRDLYREFTDL
+400 VGVAVRELYSEFTDL
-415 FALCFNPEKNAQFL
+415 FALCFNAEKNAQFL
-429 NVLQQSVNGRK
+429 NILQQSVNGRK
-440 WDRAVRQII
+440 WDRAAHQII
-449 KGCSSFEA
+449 KGCSSFAA

-462 EYDSSTRQRWS
+462 EYDISTLQRWNE
-473 MLELKANE
+473 LEQRANE
-481 LLDTVEKTK
+481 LLDTIEKAK
-490 TNFAFFFEEGSLVKA
+490 SNFAFFFEEGSLVKA

-544 SSEPIMRHRNFHV
+544 SSEPIMRHKNFHV

-570 ELPPSL
+570 DLPPSL
-576 RSRFVEY
+576 RSRFVEF

-624 AKTKLCAL
+624 SKSKLCAL
-632 DGESKAPAFSLR
+632 DGESKAPSFSLR

-677 LQRQFHAIVEQLIVK
+677 LQRQFHVVVEQLIIK
-692 NIFRGKRP
+692 NIFRSKRP
-700 NTPTLPAAPK
+700 NPPTLPTAPK
-710 EGSYLAYEHIWI
+710 EGSYVAYEHMWI
-722 PAGTEAPYRDDAFI
+722 PAGTETPFCDDAFI
-736 LTDSVKGHLT
+736 LTDSVKGHLK
-746 NLARAVFANR
+746 NLGRAVFANR

-810 YVDGILVNAVR
+810 YVDGILVDAVR

-897 VDEIPTKEISTILC
+897 VDEIPTKEVSIILC

-977 RCRRPGERQ
+977 RCRKPSERQ
-986 VVRDVVE
+986 VVRDVME
-993 SVTKTQL
+993 SITKTQL
-1000 DEKKIYQPS
+1000 DEKKIYHPS
-1009 YWPFVRKYYERIES
+1009 YWPFVERYFEKIES

-1071 AALLGIP
+1071 AALLDIP

-1169 FLIMATMNPGGDFG
+1169 FLVMATMNPGGDFG

-1190 LRNRFTEVY
+1190 LRNRFTEIY
-1199 VRPTS
+1199 VRPTT

-1213 SRRIKTE
+1213 SRRME
-1220 LEPWASRMAAVLCRV
+1220 PALEPWASRMAAVLCRV
-1235 SEVTAVSGAPQ
+1235 SEVTAISGAPQ

-1255 WVSFMNAAYGRC
+1255 WVSFMNAAHGRC
-1267 PPAVAFLQGLDAVI
+1267 PPEVAFLQGLDAVI
-1281 LDGVGV
+1281 LDGIGV

-1294 SRAVVK
+1294 SCAIVK
-1300 NSCIAQAVAEVARLG
+1300 NSCTTQAVEEVARLG
-1315 HGEIDYA
+1315 HGELDYA
-1322 SLSATP
+1322 SLSAKP

-1334 GMAEPQLPA
+1334 GLAEPQLPA

-1387 EALGCALAHRV
+1387 EALGCALDRPV

-1410 DLFGTYLPCPSSNAA
+1410 DLFGTYLPCPCNDAA
-1425 AASVPEG
+1425 VSVVEG
-1432 ETGGAGLAGEEEQ
+1432 QQDGADLGNEEDEGVPTETGATP
-1445 EGGVPAGTEAPQ
+1445 PAP
-1457 VAGRVKGP
+1457 GRAKGP

-1474 LRALKEGSWVIL
+1474 LRALKDGAWVIL

-1549 RFIKVHVEAFAVSD
+1549 RFIKVHVEAFEVSD
-1563 LIVIAKAVCPDIEEA
+1563 LIVIAKAVCPDIAEP
-1578 TLGRMVDF
+1578 TLRRMVDF
-1586 VGQLQE
+1586 VGQLQQ
-1592 DTMVRRVYGL
+1592 DTMVSRLYGL

-1623 YEVRDHPTSFA
+1623 FEMRDRPTSYA
-1634 DMLFLQRMRTDEDVA
+1634 DMLFLQRMRTEEDVA
-1649 RCRASLVRCFS
+1649 RCRACLVRCFS
-1660 ADEVERDMKAA
+1660 ADEVARDVPSA

-1676 LIRDGAI
+1676 LIRDGAV
-1683 YFAHQRVAQREQ
+1683 YFARQRLVQREQ
-1695 ASVSTA
+1695 ASLHA
-1701 EAQMLAS
+1701 ADAQVLSS

-1714 QAHLVKSLLVC
+1714 QAHLVKSVLVC
-1725 VEQNQFA
+1725 VEQSQFA

-1741 KTFALRTAAAL
+1741 KTFVLRTAAAL

-1788 DSLLLEAML
+1788 DSLVLEAML

-1858 YGEISR
+1858 YGDISR
-1864 AMRNRSV
+1864 AMRNRAV
-1871 ELYVVPVAIPSIESL
+1871 ELYAAPVAIPSLESL

-1891 ASVVTQAEQQRFSAL
+1891 ASVVTQTQQQQRATSEA
-1906 EQSRDDEEGSSNA
+1906 REEGGEENNA
-1919 PVGVPST
+1919 EAAVVQVAQPRPPPV
-1926 QLSPPSVRLLSRL
+1926 QLLSRL
-1939 LSYHHTFTSVG
+1939 LSYHHTFASVG
-1950 FRADSRHPG
+1950 FHADSQHPG
-1959 SAQFSDALSAGAP
+1959 SAQLSDALSAGAP

-1979 TSCLLRPDSDVGDL
+1979 TSCLLRSVSQIGDL

-2018 LLRRTMDSGDADTNV
+2018 LLRRTMESSPD
-2033 EGLDS
+2033 ES
-2038 AEEVLRALQLQVSDD
+2038 AEGDVSDAEDVLRVLQLQAFVEEDKLCTTPSTSAEPEGEAFTTPRLTSIDVAVSLVRRRVHRAAFALQQLLSRSQPEADYVSDM
-2053 DGTPCSVSA
+2053 S
-2062 VPHAAGM
+2062 
-2069 ENAARGAADMAMALV
+2069 
-2084 HRRVQRAALAL
+2084 
-2095 RQLVR
+2095 
-2100 QSPAAADGEPYTAL
+2100 L
-2114 VSGAAVVKLEDEKKY
+2114 VSGGTVVKREDTKKFSTLY
-2129 AAAHQLEDVLLCFVL
+2129 HLEDVLLCFVL

-2155 LTTARQMWISRYLP
+2155 VTAARQSWISHHLP
-2169 AELSARVQPLLSTA
+2169 AELSARVQPLLNSA
-2183 CCSPEML
+2183 YCCPEML
-2190 GALYTRAV
+2190 GVLYTRAV
-2198 QLVGPHASSLS
+2198 QLVGPHAGSLA
-2209 ALWSCHPQVV
+2209 ALWNCHPQVV

-2228 SRLCD
+2228 ARLNEG
-2233 ALRAELVPT
+2233 LRAALASASAVP
-2242 ATTAVAAM
+2242 
-2250 PLSTFQ
+2250 PSTFH

-2261 VAPFARLVVQHACEN
+2261 VAPFARLVVHHAREN
-2276 HGVHSDNYIPLV
+2276 DGVHADNYIPLV
-2288 TYTALVCNAAQK
+2288 THTALVCSMAK
-2300 LRPPLRRGAE
+2300 KTHPPLRHS
-2310 VAEAATA
+2310 VDVVEAATT

-2329 FPLLGGKAPLHRYA
+2329 FPLLGGKAPLHRYV
-2343 PTPHITTAEERRML
+2343 PTPHITTSEERRVL
-2357 QAWSSVADTAATATS
+2357 QAWSTAANTS
-2372 SASSLVPAVMAE
+2372 SNMKAE
-2384 GADRLP
+2384 GTVSSSDVSRA
-2390 DLVQT
+2390 

-2407 EGFACLQQLLY
+2407 EGFACLQQLLH
-2418 LHTTAATH
+2418 LRATAAL
-2426 SIAEAH
+2426 
-2432 QPRHGSIDDENGHA
+2432 HA
-2446 STTSAAP
+2446 TASAPNTNVAAAFTGP
-2453 LSLVSHLLP
+2453 LPSPSHLLP
-2462 AIQARMKAFA
+2462 SIQARLKTFV
-2472 QTYTTKLPLFTELE
+2472 QTYTTQLPLFTQLE
-2486 MALWRSAQGLSPT
+2486 MALWCSVPGISPADAAQ
-2499 AAVETTAALAELT
+2499 TTRALAELT

-2536 VVAAAECVRYGAQ
+2536 TVAAAECVRYGAQ
-2549 VPVMDVGRPDNAR
+2549 VPVMDVGRSDSTSV
-2562 LRVLAGLDAFLHACP
+2562 RVLSGLNAFLLTCP
-2577 LATAA
+2577 LAAPA

-2604 ELAAQA
+2604 DLAAQA

-2615 PARSLTAA
+2615 PARTLTAT
-2623 AFAQQPF
+2623 AFAQQPL
-2630 FAAAEAT
+2630 FAAAETT
-2637 VAVVPSAAPASF
+2637 VAAVSAPTHS
-2649 ALLEKQK
+2649 ALLERQK
-2656 PIMAALLR
+2656 PIMAALLH
-2664 RLRASGDGGAAAD
+2664 RLRSSDGDAD
-2677 MLPAVTLLWVVKCRL
+2677 MLPAVTLLWVMKCRL
-2692 LLPQSPVDPMY
+2692 LLPRSPVDPMY

-2708 KAVATAELALLE
+2708 KAVATEELALLE
-2720 RLDGAFAWAERLSLR
+2720 RLDDAFAWAERLSLR

-2742 VLHALRTQETEL
+2742 VLQTL
-2754 WRRAQAKYV
+2754 RAQEKEMRRCAQQKYV

-2789 DARVLGLFDVA
+2789 DARVLGMFDLSALTSSSLSPADAAVA
-2800 ALTAAAT
+2800 A
-2807 AEESAGV
+2807 E
-2814 AAEIVASR
+2814 EIVASR
-2822 AAWSDLLF
+2822 EAWSDLLF

-2863 SCTTDTRIV
+2863 SCTTDRRLV
-2872 AALAHSTGARALFQR
+2872 AALANSAAVPALFHR
-2887 DDALRLLQFPS
+2887 DDTLRLLQFPS
-2898 PLVHSLPMPPTFHT
+2898 PLVHSLPMPSVQHT
-2912 SALLR
+2912 SSLLR
-2917 HRVVYLDSCLSLLV
+2917 HRVVYLDSCLSLIS
-2931 GTAPQGTSRSFVE
+2931 GTAPQGTSRAFVE
-2944 GVFAQYRTLFHQI
+2944 DVFAQYHTLFRQI
-2957 EEWEAQERKA
+2957 DEWEAQERKT
-2967 DEVAVLYKEKALVI
+2967 EEMAVLYKEKAVVI
-2981 EGDDEKLLRKLKE
+2981 EGDDEVLLRKLKE
-2994 LFPSYEKEFS
+2994 LFPSYEKEFTV
-3004 DEALEADNSAAE
+3004 EALEADAAAE
-3016 TSGKKLEEQVEG
+3016 SSERKAEEQMEG
-3028 RRAKFARILFQ
+3028 RRAKFARILFK
-3039 ERDGYY
+3039 ERDGHY
-3045 LRHLVEAHRTFYWRL
+3045 LRHLVEVHRAFYWRL
-3060 VSSRVPGPAGGGG
+3060 VSSRMPDPANDP
-3073 GGAAAS
+3073 AAAS
-3079 ASSSSSHHDLLSAFR
+3079 SHLLAAFQH
-3094 NRFDALAAELHA
+3094 RFDALSAELRM
-3106 YPPSASA
+3106 YPSSAGA
-3113 VGSTRDGAQVPEEQ
+3113 HGIRDASSGQAEQ

-3132 FAARAS
+3132 FAARVS
-3138 ILRGEMSPT
+3138 MLRSDIHPS
-3147 AVSLEERRE
+3147 AVSLEERKE
-3156 SGFNIF
+3156 GGFNIF

-3174 KPLHALLGAVQQ
+3174 KPLYELLEAVQK

-3203 GHKIAGL
+3203 GHKIAAL
-3210 PAMSTPLIKVMAGCE
+3210 PVMSTPLMKVMAGCE

-3232 EWERNASHEVSL
+3232 EWERNAAHDVSL

-3266 SHVFQAKRAEFELH
+3266 SHVFKAKRAEFELR
-3280 AARQWFT
+3280 AAQQWFT

-3292 LRDAEPAESEDGGA
+3292 LSDVEEEEESSGGVESDAA
-3306 GSDGRSGSSE
+3306 RL
-3316 DDSDDVSR
+3316 
-3324 MLRRCR
+3324 LRRCR
-3330 TAFQHASQFM
+3330 AAFQYASQFM
-3340 WDSTFGDYAAR
+3340 WSATFGDYSVR
-3351 LRLLQGFGF
+3351 LRVLQGFGF
-3360 QLLAADGAQA
+3360 QLLAAEGAQA
-3370 PLANTVLHVCDFFAQ
+3370 PLSNTVLHVCDFFAQ
-3385 FEPFILKQCR
+3385 FEPFIAERCR
-3395 NAVQPIEEDI
+3395 TAVQPIEEDI

-3429 HMKMARVLGSLEEAL
+3429 HLKMARVLGSLEEAL
-3444 RTPVLPAITAEEQRC
+3444 RTPVLPVITAEEQRC
-3459 EDDASLGFAVAG
+3459 EDDVSLGFVLAAK
-3471 AEKQDEKKKKKEK
+3471 ADANDKKKPKKTKLGEAAGK
-3484 SAKAEEAKP
+3484 AKP
-3493 QRTKRQRNG
+3493 QGAKRRRNG
-3502 KAVPAASSAS
+3502 KTVVVPPS
-3512 QESSSAAAADD
+3512 QEGDNAAAGRAMGHKCLTEAHRFLQD
-3523 AASATAGNARLAKAH
+3523 AA
-3538 EFLRDA
+3538 E
-3544 AAEIVENVTALQQ
+3544 EVVENVTALQQ
-3557 PKTPNQMKV
+3557 PKTPHQMKV
-3566 RALKTLFSRL
+3566 RALKTLFNRL
-3576 AEAGVSHTHV
+3576 AEAGVPHTHV
-3586 EQVGAWEV
+3586 DQVGAWEV
-3594 VFASTEAL
+3594 VFSSTEAL

-3609 ADQTIAA
+3609 ADQTAA
-3616 ASLAAAASEQYRF
+3616 VTSLEAAAAEHYRF

-3659 ESLFAA
+3659 ESLFASAVHA
-3665 AVRAASLLCQLFHLH
+3665 ATMLCELFHMH
-3680 EQLRVLQMSV
+3680 EQLRVLHMTV

-3696 SDAADADDTSAAAAP
+3696 SDAEGASASTP
-3711 VASRALLDDTVELAC
+3711 TVTRALLDDAVEVAC
-3726 LAQSVCGGLTWMV
+3726 LVQSVCDGLSWMV
-3739 QQKLVPSD
+3739 QQKLIPSD
-3747 AAEAIGLVHELTSV
+3747 AAESIRLVHELRSL
-3761 SNELWG
+3761 SHELWG
-3767 LCIVHEPMR
+3767 LCTAHEPVR
-3776 RSAVNVVPPGIAAAV
+3776 RSAVTVVPPGIAAAV
-3791 FDALHGL
+3791 LEALHGL
-3798 LGVASRLQACAT
+3798 LGAASRLQAGPT
-3810 SNVAAAARPVVEA
+3810 SSVSAAAQPLVEA
-3823 VTAVLRTHE
+3823 VTNVLHKHE
-3832 QAGSTL
+3832 QLGHEGASETPDRPGSD
-3838 ERPANEMKRR
+3838 AKRR
-3848 RTEEV
+3848 RTEEP
-3853 PASWGLRLSRALTE
+3853 PASWGQRLSRALAE
-3867 VDAIVAAGEDAVA
+3867 LDAVVA
-3880 IVDDAMPNPAASKS
+3880 VDDDAVPIVDDALPTAPA
-3894 EVEETE
+3894 ETAVTE
-3900 EAKPKSSDEDED
+3900 KKLGEDGSAGEED
-3912 GDVAADASAVYARY
+3912 GDDVAAGASAVYAQY
-3926 AQYGAT
+3926 TQYGTNVEA
-3932 MQASLQQLLPLLVEL
+3932 ALQRLAPVLEDL
-3947 LATKDVTTATSTAAT
+3947 LAARDSTPGAVPLSTAVTAPTSAT
-3962 PAAHT
+3962 VALNA
-3967 LTPAEKTELLPR
+3967 LSLAEKTELLPR

-3986 VARARQAWSA
+3986 VARARDAWCA
-3996 VLEAQCH
+3996 VVEAECH
-4003 LGLVVARL
+4003 FGLVVSRL
-4011 FAVLLKK
+4011 FTVLLKK
-4018 GFCKTDDDEEPEDGE
+4018 GFCKTDDEEPEDGE
-4033 GDGEGGTQQTGTGMD
+4033 GDGEGGAQQSGTGMD

-4060 ENEDQ
+4060 DNEDQ

-4079 QQQGEK
+4079 QQQGDK
-4085 DEDEEDNAADVET
+4085 DEDEEDKAADVET
-4098 DFNGQKEQRDESD
+4098 DFNGQKEQREASEG
-4111 AEGDDDGEES
+4111 EGDEEGEES
-4121 DKEMGDVEEGTE
+4121 DKEMGDVDEGTE

-4143 GDADNM
+4143 GDADDM

-4157 EEVPEDD
+4157 QEVPEDE
-4164 LAEEEG
+4164 LAEPNADE
-4170 DKDDDDNADET
+4170 DDNAEET
-4181 GGFEDKAEEIREAEA
+4181 GGFEDRAEEIREAEE
-4196 ERDGEHDMVGDD
+4196 ERAGEHDVVGDD
-4208 ARDEMD
+4208 AKSEMD
-4214 ESNNDDGSE
+4214 ESGNDGGSE
-4223 SGDSVERSDAE
+4223 SGDSVERSDAD
-4234 GEEREESAVDEEL
+4234 GEEREESAPDEEL
-4247 PSDADEEP
+4247 PTDADAEP
-4255 EEGDDGSEHHA
+4255 EEGDAGSENHA
-4266 DDDATTDESRSE
+4266 DDAASTDDNRSE
-4278 FGEEEVEQRGDED
+4278 FGEEEVEQRDGGDED
-4291 GEGASDVEDASDAAD
+4291 ATDVEDASDAAD
-4306 ENVFE
+4306 ENVYE

-4324 ENQDKDEKKDKSSKS
+4324 EEQDKDRKKDKSSK
-4339 HPEHSTNEEEQPNA
+4339 PQQEQAANEEEQPGA

-4393 KEALQRHQRQMQQ
+4393 REALQRHQRQMQQ
-4406 LNLSKNVEVKD
+4406 LNLSQHVEVKD
-4417 EEEEPAKEKP
+4417 EEETPVKEKP
-4427 PKSDEADGPEDM
+4427 PRPDDADAEEDM

-4453 AAVEQADMKP
+4453 AAAEQTDQKP
-4463 TEASDEEVDGER
+4463 TETKAEDEENEDLG
-4475 TDSCDDGESDAEDGE
+4475 TDSGEDDNDDDDAAVE
-4490 TPQDTRR
+4490 TPQDARR
-4497 KRHQNNKDDLTKLEK
+4497 KRSQNKEDPTKLE
-4512 KDAVEKAVKKK
+4512 EKETGEKSSKKK
-4523 SKKVRTT
+4523 SKKKVRTAA
-4530 VRDDENSAAEDEED
+4530 RDDDEGAQDDEED
-4544 DAAAAENTD
+4544 DTAAMEDEKEIAAE
-4553 AATDANAKLERGRQ
+4553 ANAKLERGRQ

-4631 TKPNKRTYQILVA
+4631 TKPNKRTYQILIA

-4687 TAMVHPLEEPFL
+4687 TAVVHPLEEPFL

-4731 DARDRM
+4731 DAQGRM
-4737 HGQTRSTT
+4737 HQQTRSTT

-4753 VISDGQITED
+4753 IVSDGQITED

-4790 AEGSAGDTSA
+4790 AEGNGGAEVVHASASPA
-4800 AATAAAA
+4800 AAPAA
-4807 PLTKNSKSLQGLSTA
+4807 PLTKNSKSLQGLSVA

-4827 LKADRERRM
+4827 LKADREKRM
-4836 QAVKTNSRSVLD
+4836 QTVKSNSRSVLD

-4894 ELLNAGV
+4894 ELLNAGL

>member
-1 MIITPTV
+1 MAKMILTPTV
-8 ERNLDS
+8 EKNLEN

-39 LHLAERHGAK
+39 LHLAEHYGAR

-89 VQKGYWVLMEDID
+89 VQKGCWVLMEDID

-130 RAHKGFKL
+130 HAHKGFKL
-138 IATQQLYSSGMALLT
+138 IATQQLYSSGSALLT
-153 RKTNSVPY
+153 RKANAVPY
-161 AELWGTVIMQPL
+161 AELWGTVIMDTL
-173 MAEEICTIIHSTHA
+173 TAKEVCAIIQSTCP
-187 NVPVSIVE
+187 NVPVSVVE

-217 WSKRVNKRLPSATT
+217 WSKRVNKRLPSAST
-231 NTKTNSDAGPVFI
+231 NIKANSDTGSTFI
-244 SSRVRET
+244 SSRIRET
-251 MVKEAFDCFVAR
+251 MVKEAFDCFVAK
-263 YPPGNERTAVLKLV
+263 YPPGNERAAVLKAV

-296 PQESLSTQMYTVG
+296 PQESLSTQNYTVG

-316 STVSGLTRESR
+316 SAVSGLSRESR

-345 AVESNEHV
+345 AVESHEHV

-367 QYLADQLGQSLI
+367 QYLADQLGRSLI

-400 VGIAVRDLYREFTDL
+400 VGVAVRDLYSDFTDL
-415 FALCFNPEKNAQFL
+415 FALCFNAEKNAQFL

-440 WDRAVRQII
+440 WDRAVHQMI
-449 KGCSSFEA
+449 KGCSSFKA
-457 KSATV
+457 KHATV
-462 EYDSSTRQRWS
+462 EYDVAIQQRWS
-473 MLELKANE
+473 ELEQKAND
-481 LLDTVEKTK
+481 LLDTIEKTK

-531 LGDVDRLFLTDKD
+531 LGDVDRLFLVDKD
-544 SSEPIMRHRNFHV
+544 SSEPIMRHKNFHV

-570 ELPPSL
+570 DLPPSL

-583 YVSEPFNRNDISI
+583 YVSEPFNHNDISI

-616 FFLDCVNN
+616 FFLDCVSN

-632 DGESKAPAFSLR
+632 DGESKAPSFSLR

-677 LQRQFHAIVEQLIVK
+677 LQRQFHVVVEQLIVK

-700 NTPTLPAAPK
+700 KPPTLPAAPK
-710 EGSYLAYEHIWI
+710 EGSYLAYEHMWI
-722 PAGTEAPYRDDAFI
+722 PAGTEVPFRDDAFI

-746 NLARAVFANR
+746 NLGRAVFANR

-911 RRYALPQSF
+911 HRYALPQSF

-961 ETYQQLA
+961 ATYHQLA

-977 RCRRPGERQ
+977 RCRKPSERQ
-986 VVRDVVE
+986 VVRDVIE

-1000 DEKKIYQPS
+1000 DEEKIYHPS
-1009 YWPFVRKYYERIES
+1009 YWPFVQKYYEQIKS
-1023 GVIDEYKIVWTE
+1023 GVIDEYMIVWTE

-1040 FTIVGICLEHKE
+1040 FTIVGICLEHRE

-1078 LHILNCHQH
+1078 IHIVNCHQH

-1094 GSLRPAPPDRRDQAL
+1094 GSLRPAAPDRRDQAL

-1161 DCIVAHER
+1161 DCIVAHEQ
-1169 FLIMATMNPGGDFG
+1169 FLVMATMNPGGDFG

-1190 LRNRFTEVY
+1190 LRNRFTEIY
-1199 VRPTS
+1199 VRPIT
-1204 DVTEVGMIL
+1204 DVGEVGMIL
-1213 SRRIKTE
+1213 SRRIAPE

-1246 HISIRDIIG
+1246 HISIRDIVS
-1255 WVSFMNAAYGRC
+1255 WVSFMNAAHGRC
-1267 PPAVAFLQGLDAVI
+1267 APEVAFLQGLDAVI
-1281 LDGVGV
+1281 LDGIGV

-1294 SRAVVK
+1294 SCAMVK
-1300 NSCIAQAVAEVARLG
+1300 NSCTTQAVQEVARLG
-1315 HGEIDYA
+1315 HGNVDFA
-1322 SLSATP
+1322 SLSAKP
-1328 FWEVCE
+1328 FWEVCD

-1343 SMQSRFFFGAP
+1343 SMQNRFFFGAP

-1365 ASLVKKAVLLEG
+1365 ARLVKKAVLLEG

-1387 EALGCALAHRV
+1387 ESLGCALDHPV

-1410 DLFGTYLPCPSSNAA
+1410 DLFGSYLPCPSNDAA
-1425 AASVPEG
+1425 VDAVEG
-1432 ETGGAGLAGEEEQ
+1432 EQNGANFAKEDG
-1445 EGGVPAGTEAPQ
+1445 GGVPMETDAVPPTE
-1457 VAGRVKGP
+1457 GRAKGP

-1474 LRALKEGSWVIL
+1474 LRSLKEGSWVIL

-1549 RFIKVHVEAFAVSD
+1549 RFIKVHIEAFAVSD
-1563 LIVIAKAVCPDIEEA
+1563 LIVIAKAVCPDIEET
-1578 TLGRMVDF
+1578 TLRRMVNF
-1586 VGQLQE
+1586 VGQLQQ
-1592 DTMVRRVYGL
+1592 DTMVSRLYGL

-1623 YEVRDHPTSFA
+1623 YEMRDRPTSFA
-1634 DMLFLQRMRTDEDVA
+1634 DMLFLQRMRTEEDVE
-1649 RCRASLVRCFS
+1649 RCRACLARCFS
-1660 ADEVERDMKAA
+1660 AEEVALDVEAA

-1676 LIRDGAI
+1676 LVHDGAV
-1683 YFAHQRVAQREQ
+1683 YFARQRLMQREQ
-1695 ASVSTA
+1695 ASFSTA
-1701 EAQMLAS
+1701 DAQVLSS

-1741 KTFALRTAAAL
+1741 KTFALRTAAAI
-1752 AGAKLVTFSMTASC
+1752 AGAKLITFSMTASC

-1788 DSLLLEAML
+1788 DSLVLEAML

-1864 AMRNRSV
+1864 AMRNRAV
-1871 ELYVVPVAIPSIESL
+1871 ELYAAPVAIPSMESL

-1891 ASVVTQAEQQRFSAL
+1891 ASVVMQTQQQQGAVSD
-1906 EQSRDDEEGSSNA
+1906 QDEEGGEKRAAEVAAVQIS
-1919 PVGVPST
+1919 
-1926 QLSPPSVRLLSRL
+1926 QRSPPPVRLLSRL
-1939 LSYHHTFTSVG
+1939 LNYHHTFVSVG
-1950 FRADSRHPG
+1950 FRADSQHPG
-1959 SAQFSDALSAGAP
+1959 SAQLSDALAAGAP

-1979 TSCLLRPDSDVGDL
+1979 TSCLLRSDSQTSDL
-1993 EKLILHRYVQN
+1993 EKFIMHRYVQN
-2004 RSGHWTGFKAELLE
+2004 RSGHWTGLKTELLD
-2018 LLRRTMDSGDADTNV
+2018 LLHRIVGSNAD
-2033 EGLDS
+2033 ES
-2038 AEEVLRALQLQVSDD
+2038 AEEFAALGWEDVSDAKEVLRALQLQVSSEEDTLYTLPQLTD
-2053 DGTPCSVSA
+2053 AEEGETLATSGLPSTDVA
-2062 VPHAAGM
+2062 V
-2069 ENAARGAADMAMALV
+2069 ALV
-2084 HRRVQRAALAL
+2084 CRRVHRAALAL
-2095 RQLVR
+2095 RQLLWKA
-2100 QSPAAADGEPYTAL
+2100 QQETEESAHCTSL
-2114 VSGAAVVKLEDEKKY
+2114 VSCTGVKLEEAKKFTTLY
-2129 AAAHQLEDVLLCFVL
+2129 RVEDVLLCFVL

-2155 LTTARQMWISRYLP
+2155 VTAARQSWTSRYLP
-2169 AELSARVQPLLSTA
+2169 MELSMCVQPLLSTA
-2183 CCSPEML
+2183 YCSSEML
-2190 GALYTRAV
+2190 GGLYTRAV
-2198 QLVGPHASSLS
+2198 QLVGPHANSLT
-2209 ALWSCHPQVV
+2209 ALWSCHQQVV

-2228 SRLCD
+2228 ARLCD
-2233 ALRAELVPT
+2233 SLHAELANASAVP
-2242 ATTAVAAM
+2242 
-2250 PLSTFQ
+2250 PSTFH

-2261 VAPFARLVVQHACEN
+2261 VAPFARLVVQHAREN
-2276 HGVHSDNYIPLV
+2276 DGVHSDNYIPLI
-2288 TYTALVCNAAQK
+2288 TYTALVCNMAK
-2300 LRPPLRRGAE
+2300 KVHPPLRHS
-2310 VAEAATA
+2310 VDVVEAATT
-2317 FLETLQQHLDLP
+2317 FLEALRQHLDLP
-2329 FPLLGGKAPLHRYA
+2329 FPLLGGKAPLHHYV
-2343 PTPHITTAEERRML
+2343 PTPHITTAEERRLL
-2357 QAWSSVADTAATATS
+2357 QAWSTAAGNPS
-2372 SASSLVPAVMAE
+2372 SGRTEGTVSSSGCSKV
-2384 GADRLP
+2384 
-2390 DLVQT
+2390 

-2407 EGFACLQQLLY
+2407 EGFACLQQLLC
-2418 LHTTAATH
+2418 LRTTAVL
-2426 SIAEAH
+2426 
-2432 QPRHGSIDDENGHA
+2432 HA
-2446 STTSAAP
+2446 TTSAHKSNSAAAVPHSSP
-2453 LSLVSHLLP
+2453 LPSHLLLS
-2462 AIQARMKAFA
+2462 IQSRMKAFV
-2472 QTYTTKLPLFTELE
+2472 QTYTTQLPLFTELE
-2486 MALWRSAQGLSPT
+2486 MALWRSVQGFSPVD
-2499 AAVETTAALAELT
+2499 AADTTRALAELT

-2517 RFAHRYGVAGTR
+2517 RFAHRYGVDGTR

-2536 VVAAAECVRYGAQ
+2536 AVAAAECVKFGAQ
-2549 VPVMDVGRPDNAR
+2549 VPMMDVGRSDSAG
-2562 LRVLAGLDAFLHACP
+2562 LRALNGLDAFLQTCP
-2577 LATAA
+2577 LAAAA
-2582 PLEEWTVNSQREL
+2582 PLEEWMINSQREL
-2595 MGVLCACFP
+2595 MGLLCACFP
-2604 ELAAQA
+2604 DLAAQA
-2610 PTTLP
+2610 PTALP
-2615 PARSLTAA
+2615 PARALTATT
-2623 AFAQQPF
+2623 FAQQPF

-2637 VAVVPSAAPASF
+2637 VATVSAPTHST
-2649 ALLEKQK
+2649 LLEKQR
-2656 PIMAALLR
+2656 PIIAALLH
-2664 RLRASGDGGAAAD
+2664 RLRTGDGGSD
-2677 MLPAVTLLWVVKCRL
+2677 MLPVVTLLWVVKCRL

-2708 KAVATAELALLE
+2708 QAIATEELELLE

-2742 VLHALRTQETEL
+2742 LLQKL
-2754 WRRAQAKYV
+2754 RAQEKELRCRAQQKYV
-2763 ARPEATGMQYATLI
+2763 ARPETTGMQYATLI

-2789 DARVLGLFDVA
+2789 DARVLGLFDLS
-2800 ALTAAAT
+2800 ALTSSSPADAAVV
-2807 AEESAGV
+2807 AE
-2814 AAEIVASR
+2814 EIVASR
-2822 AAWSDLLF
+2822 EAWSDLLF
-2830 EQVMQLLAEYGGYED
+2830 EQVMQLLAENGGYED

-2851 EAALLASMAARA
+2851 EAALLASIAARA
-2863 SCTTDTRIV
+2863 SCTTDQRLV
-2872 AALAHSTGARALFQR
+2872 EALANSAAAHALFPR
-2887 DDALRLLQFPS
+2887 DDTLRLLQFPS
-2898 PLVHSLPMPPTFHT
+2898 PVVHSLPMPPAHHT
-2912 SALLR
+2912 SSLLR
-2917 HRVVYLDSCLSLLV
+2917 HRVMYLDSCLSLLS
-2931 GTAPQGTSRSFVE
+2931 GTVPQGTSRAFVE
-2944 GVFAQYRTLFHQI
+2944 GVFAQYRTLFRQI

-2967 DEVAVLYKEKALVI
+2967 DEMAVLYKEKAVVI

-2994 LFPSYEKEFS
+2994 MFPSYETEFTV
-3004 DEALEADNSAAE
+3004 EALEADAALE
-3016 TSGKKLEEQVEG
+3016 SSERKAEEQIEG
-3028 RRAKFARILFQ
+3028 RRAKFARILFK
-3039 ERDGYY
+3039 EKDGHY
-3045 LRHLVEAHRTFYWRL
+3045 LRHLVEVHRMFYWRL
-3060 VSSRVPGPAGGGG
+3060 VSSRMQDTTSRT
-3073 GGAAAS
+3073 AAAS
-3079 ASSSSSHHDLLSAFR
+3079 SHLLSAFR
-3094 NRFDALAAELHA
+3094 HRFDALAAGLHSC
-3106 YPPSASA
+3106 PPSSSA
-3113 VGSTRDGAQVPEEQ
+3113 RVIRDCLHGQGEQ

-3132 FAARAS
+3132 FAARVS
-3138 ILRGEMSPT
+3138 MLRSDMNPN
-3147 AVSLEERRE
+3147 AVSLEERKE

-3162 LDTDVYELSRFS
+3162 LDTDMYELGRFS
-3174 KPLHALLGAVQQ
+3174 KPLYELLDAVQK
-3186 LAVTY
+3186 LSATY

-3203 GHKIAGL
+3203 GHKIAAL
-3210 PAMSTPLIKVMAGCE
+3210 PAMGTPLMKVMAGCE

-3232 EWERNASHEVSL
+3232 EWERDASHAVSL

-3266 SHVFQAKRAEFELH
+3266 SHVFKAKRAEFELQ
-3280 AARQWFT
+3280 AAQQWFT

-3292 LRDAEPAESEDGGA
+3292 LGEEDTLDRES
-3306 GSDGRSGSSE
+3306 SDGEEDAMSRS
-3316 DDSDDVSR
+3316 
-3324 MLRRCR
+3324 LRRCR
-3330 TAFQHASQFM
+3330 AAFQHTSKFM
-3340 WDSTFGDYAAR
+3340 WSATFGDYAVR

-3360 QLLAADGAQA
+3360 QLLASEGAQA
-3370 PLANTVLHVCDFFAQ
+3370 PLANTVLHVSDFFAQ
-3385 FEPFILKQCR
+3385 FEPFVLQQCR
-3395 NAVQPIEEDI
+3395 NAVEPIEEDI
-3405 AEFAKIMRWEDANY
+3405 AEFARIMRWEDANY

-3444 RTPVLPAITAEEQRC
+3444 RTPVLPVITAEEQRC
-3459 EDDASLGFAVAG
+3459 EDDASLGFAPTEKAG
-3471 AEKQDEKKKKKEK
+3471 AKDKRKSKKINQVEAAGK
-3484 SAKAEEAKP
+3484 SKP
-3493 QRTKRQRNG
+3493 QGAKRRRNG
-3502 KAVPAASSAS
+3502 KAVVGSPLQS
-3512 QESSSAAAADD
+3512 DD
-3523 AASATAGNARLAKAH
+3523 AAAT
-3538 EFLRDA
+3538 A
-3544 AAEIVENVTALQQ
+3544 AAEEGAAGRAVGHTCLTEVRQFLREAASEVIENVTALQQ

-3576 AEAGVSHTHV
+3576 TESGISHTHV
-3586 EQVGAWEV
+3586 DQVGAWEV
-3594 VFASTEAL
+3594 VFSSTEAL
-3602 LGCREVH
+3602 LGCREAH
-3609 ADQTIAA
+3609 ADQTAA
-3616 ASLAAAASEQYRF
+3616 VVSLQAAAAEQYRF
-3629 ARWLQRLR
+3629 SRWLQRLR

-3652 KRGTGTA
+3652 KRGTGTV
-3659 ESLFAA
+3659 ESLFAS
-3665 AVRAASLLCQLFHLH
+3665 AVRAASLLCDLFHAH
-3680 EQLRVLQMSV
+3680 EQLRVLHMTV
-3690 QNAAVV
+3690 QHAAVV
-3696 SDAADADDTSAAAAP
+3696 SDAEDRSASTPA
-3711 VASRALLDDTVELAC
+3711 ASRALLDDAVEVAC
-3726 LAQSVCGGLTWMV
+3726 LVQSVCSGLTWMV
-3739 QQKLVPSD
+3739 QQRLIPSD
-3747 AAEAIGLVHELTSV
+3747 AAEAINLVHELSGQ
-3761 SNELWG
+3761 SNELWL
-3767 LCIVHEPMR
+3767 LCTAHEPMR
-3776 RSAVNVVPPGIAAAV
+3776 RSAINVVPPGIAVAV
-3791 FDALHGL
+3791 MEALRGL
-3798 LGVASRLQACAT
+3798 LGVASRLQACST
-3810 SNVAAAARPVVEA
+3810 SCVSAAARPLIET
-3823 VTAVLRTHE
+3823 VTEVLNTHE
-3832 QAGSTL
+3832 QR
-3838 ERPANEMKRR
+3838 EREGICGAAESPASDTKRR
-3848 RTEEV
+3848 RTEE
-3853 PASWGLRLSRALTE
+3853 PAASWSQRLSCALAE
-3867 VDAIVAAGEDAVA
+3867 LDAAIAVDEDAVP
-3880 IVDDAMPNPAASKS
+3880 IVDDALPTASVGTPEKKA
-3894 EVEETE
+3894 VEDG
-3900 EAKPKSSDEDED
+3900 SDGADDDED
-3912 GDVAADASAVYARY
+3912 GDGAAQGASAVYAQYTQY
-3926 AQYGAT
+3926 ATKAQT
-3932 MQASLQQLLPLLVEL
+3932 VLQRVVPMLEEL
-3947 LATKDVTTATSTAAT
+3947 LAVRDSAQGEVTRAAVLAAPTLTATPNA
-3962 PAAHT
+3962 
-3967 LTPAEKTELLPR
+3967 LKPAEKTELLPR

-3986 VARARQAWSA
+3986 VARARDAWCS
-3996 VLEAQCH
+3996 VLEAECH
-4003 LGLVVARL
+4003 FGLVVSRL
-4011 FAVLLKK
+4011 FTVLLKK
-4018 GFCKTDDDEEPEDGE
+4018 GFCKTEDEEPEDGD
-4033 GDGEGGTQQTGTGMD
+4033 GGEGGAQQSGTGMD

-4060 ENEDQ
+4060 DNEDQ
-4065 LMNMKDKEEQPEKE
+4065 LMNMKDKEEQQEKE
-4079 QQQGEK
+4079 KQGEK
-4085 DEDEEDNAADVET
+4085 DENEEDNAADVET
-4098 DFNGQKEQRDESD
+4098 DFNGQKEEREESEG
-4111 AEGDDDGEES
+4111 EGDEEGEES

-4133 QERKKSKKDA
+4133 QERKKSRKDA
-4143 GDADNM
+4143 GDTDDM

-4164 LAEEEG
+4164 LNVSNEDEA
-4170 DKDDDDNADET
+4170 DNAEET
-4181 GGFEDKAEEIREAEA
+4181 GGFEDKAEEIREAEK
-4196 ERDGEHDMVGDD
+4196 ERSGEHDVVGDD
-4208 ARDEMD
+4208 AKSEMD
-4214 ESNNDDGSE
+4214 EDGNDNSSE
-4223 SGDSVERSDAE
+4223 GGDSVERSDAD
-4234 GEEREESAVDEEL
+4234 GEEREESVRDEEL
-4247 PSDADEEP
+4247 ATDADEEP
-4255 EEGDDGSEHHA
+4255 EEGDAGSENRA
-4266 DDDATTDESRSE
+4266 DDDASTDENRSE
-4278 FGEEEVEQRGDED
+4278 FGEEEAEQRDGDD
-4291 GEGASDVEDASDAAD
+4291 DDATDVEDASDAAD
-4306 ENVFE
+4306 ENVYA
-4311 GGRQDDREGEEAT
+4311 GGRQDDREGDEAT
-4324 ENQDKDEKKDKSSKS
+4324 EDQDKDKKKDKSSRPQKDQAA
-4339 HPEHSTNEEEQPNA
+4339 NEEDQPGA
-4353 EQEQDDAGQNWKKQ
+4353 DQEEDDAGQNWKRQ

-4380 EQTRSQHNPYRAV
+4380 EQTRSQHNPYRAI
-4393 KEALQRHQRQMQQ
+4393 KEALQRHERQMQQ
-4406 LNLSKNVEVKD
+4406 LNLNQHVEVKD
-4417 EEEEPAKEKP
+4417 EDEEPAREKP
-4427 PKSDEADGPEDM
+4427 PKPDAADAQEDL

-4453 AAVEQADMKP
+4453 AAAEQTDVRP
-4463 TEASDEEVDGER
+4463 TETKDDEQEDEDKG
-4475 TDSCDDGESDAEDGE
+4475 TDSGEEDGDDDTAAE
-4490 TPQDTRR
+4490 APQDARR
-4497 KRHQNNKDDLTKLEK
+4497 KRRQNREDPTQLE
-4512 KDAVEKAVKKK
+4512 EKETGEKSSRKK

-4530 VRDDENSAAEDEED
+4530 AGNDDESEPEGED
-4544 DAAAAENTD
+4544 DD
-4553 AATDANAKLERGRQ
+4553 AVANEEKEDLTGEPNAKLERGRR

-4687 TAMVHPLEEPFL
+4687 TVMVHPLEEPFL

-4709 ITFEQKSTDM
+4709 ISFEQKSTDM

-4737 HGQTRSTT
+4737 RQQTRSTT

-4753 VISDGQITED
+4753 IISDGQITED
-4763 RAALRQLMVRAEEN
+4763 RSALRQLMVRAEEN

-4790 AEGSAGDTSA
+4790 AEGSANANAATA
-4800 AATAAAA
+4800 AASTTAAAA
-4807 PLTKNSKSLQGLSTA
+4807 PLTLNAKSLQGLSTA
-4822 EQLRR
+4822 ERLRR
-4827 LKADRERRM
+4827 IKADREKRM

-4856 KSVVRR
+4856 MSVVRR

-4879 QNLPEIIA
+4879 HNLPDIIA

-4894 ELLNAGV
+4894 ELLNSGV